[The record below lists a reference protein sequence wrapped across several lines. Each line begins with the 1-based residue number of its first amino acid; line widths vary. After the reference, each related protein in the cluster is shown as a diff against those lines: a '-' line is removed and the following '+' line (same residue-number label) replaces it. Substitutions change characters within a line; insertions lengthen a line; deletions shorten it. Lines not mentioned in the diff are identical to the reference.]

1 MPLMFFFMFND
12 YAAGLSYYYF
22 LSLLISILQTMI
34 FRWTL
39 NDKRMLE
46 EMERAKAKK
55 KNAPK
60 KKSGFMARLEA
71 MQKEQQA
78 RMREQIKEQAKKQY
92 R

>member
-1 MPLMFFFMFND
+1 
-12 YAAGLSYYYF
+12 
-22 LSLLISILQTMI
+22 MI

-55 KNAPK
+55 KSAPK

>member
-1 MPLMFFFMFND
+1 MGEIIRKTIKRED
-12 YAAGLSYYYF
+12 K
-22 LSLLISILQTMI
+22 
-34 FRWTL
+34 L
-39 NDKRMLE
+39 NTAQIKMLE
-46 EMERAKAKK
+46 EMEKAKAKK

-78 RMREQIKEQAKKQY
+78 KMREQIKEQSRKQY